1 MQEVATQNDFDYS
14 LVDFKTQEFL
24 QERSNIIY
32 GIQSKSAYEIG
43 KQLVKAQEVL
53 AKKRYGCF
61 EEWYRSL
68 GFKTTK
74 AYEYINYYKFI
85 SSQSEGLNIKTF
97 EELPKKL
104 QSEMSKPSANPELNQ
119 KVFDGD
125 ITTHKEYKE
134 LERKLKE
141 SEERNKRL
149 AEQGLKQE
157 VIEKEVVIEKVP
169 EDYESTKQLNGTLL
183 SKNKS
188 LSYDLDTLERTLRI
202 KENELKQL
210 EENTSKSIAL
220 KDAIESLQA
229 DKTKLETSLANLME
243 LNSMA
248 TEFEDFFDTKMAP
261 MRFKT
266 LIQGLGTEIQIDK
279 IRNILTVVDVWLSE
293 MNAIVPEQGKR
304 IIEGEIING

>member
-1 MQEVATQNDFDYS
+1 MQEITLSNNLQQIELEINHHKNIAGQSIWEIGRRLNHVKENDLAHGQFMKWYQNIGLDKDF
-14 LVDFKTQEFL
+14 V
-24 QERSNIIY
+24 
-32 GIQSKSAYEIG
+32 SKSMKIA
-43 KQLVKAQEVL
+43 
-53 AKKRYGCF
+53 R
-61 EEWYRSL
+61 
-68 GFKTTK
+68 
-74 AYEYINYYKFI
+74 
-85 SSQSEGLNIKTF
+85 
-97 EELPKKL
+97 ELPNFETLRNLGTTALYLIARLPEEEKQAQLDRVEHGESPTVREL
-104 QSEMSKPSANPELNQ
+104 Q
-119 KVFDGD
+119 D
-125 ITTHKEYKE
+125 

-149 AEQGLKQE
+149 AEQALQKE

-169 EDYESTKQLNGTLL
+169 DDYESTKQLNSTLL

-229 DKTKLETSLANLME
+229 DKNKLETSLANLME

-248 TEFEDFFDTKMAP
+248 TEFENFFDTKMAP

-279 IRNILTVVDVWLSE
+279 IRDILTVVDVWLNE
-293 MNAIVPEQGKR
+293 MNAIVPEQGR
-304 IIEGEIING
+304 HVIEGEIING

>member
-1 MQEVATQNDFDYS
+1 MQEITLSNNLQQIELEINHHKNIAGQSIWEIGRRLNHVKENDLAHGQFMKWYQNIGLDKDF
-14 LVDFKTQEFL
+14 V
-24 QERSNIIY
+24 
-32 GIQSKSAYEIG
+32 SKSMKIA
-43 KQLVKAQEVL
+43 
-53 AKKRYGCF
+53 R
-61 EEWYRSL
+61 
-68 GFKTTK
+68 
-74 AYEYINYYKFI
+74 
-85 SSQSEGLNIKTF
+85 
-97 EELPKKL
+97 ELPNFETLRNLGTVREL
-104 QSEMSKPSANPELNQ
+104 Q
-119 KVFDGD
+119 D
-125 ITTHKEYKE
+125 

-149 AEQGLKQE
+149 AEQALQKE

-169 EDYESTKQLNGTLL
+169 EDYESTKQLNSTLL

-229 DKTKLETSLANLME
+229 DKNKLETSLANLME

-248 TEFEDFFDTKMAP
+248 TEFENFFDTKMAP

-279 IRNILTVVDVWLSE
+279 IRDILTVVDVWLNE
-293 MNAIVPEQGKR
+293 MNAIVPEQGR
-304 IIEGEIING
+304 NIIEGEIING

>member
-1 MQEVATQNDFDYS
+1 MNSLEVIKDFDYS
-14 LVDFKTQEFL
+14 LVDFETQEFL

-32 GIQSKSAYEIG
+32 GIQSKSTYEIG

-53 AKKRYGCF
+53 AKNGYGCF
-61 EEWYRSL
+61 EEWYLSL
-68 GFKTTK
+68 GFKKTK
-74 AYEYINYYKFI
+74 AYQYINHYNFVR
-85 SSQSEGLNIKTF
+85 SQSEQLNIDTF
-97 EELPKKL
+97 EGLPKKL
-104 QSEMSKPSANPELNQ
+104 QSEMSKPSAKPELNQ

-149 AEQGLKQE
+149 AEQALQKE
-157 VIEKEVVIEKVP
+157 VIEKKVVIEKIP
-169 EDYESTKQLNGTLL
+169 EDYESTKQLNSTLL

-210 EENTSKSIAL
+210 EESTSKSIAL

-229 DKTKLETSLANLME
+229 DKNKLETSLANLME

-248 TEFEDFFDTKMAP
+248 TEFENFFDTKMAP

-279 IRNILTVVDVWLSE
+279 IRDILTVVDAWLNE
-293 MNAIVPEQGKR
+293 MNAIVPEQGR
-304 IIEGEIING
+304 HVIEGEIING

>member
-1 MQEVATQNDFDYS
+1 MQEIALSDN
-14 LVDFKTQEFL
+14 L
-24 QERSNIIY
+24 QQIELEINHHKNIA
-32 GIQSKSAYEIG
+32 GQSIWEIG
-43 KQLVKAQEVL
+43 RRLNHVKENDL
-53 AKKRYGCF
+53 AHGEFGKWLELIDF
-61 EEWYRSL
+61 
-68 GFKTTK
+68 
-74 AYEYINYYKFI
+74 
-85 SSQSEGLNIKTF
+85 SQTVANQMMRVAREIPNSVMSQNIGVNA
-97 EELPKKL
+97 LYL
-104 QSEMSKPSANPELNQ
+104 
-119 KVFDGD
+119 
-125 ITTHKEYKE
+125 ITTLPEEEKQVQLERVEHGDTPTVRE
-134 LERKLKE
+134 LQDLRRKLKE

-149 AEQGLKQE
+149 AEQALQKE
-157 VIEKEVVIEKVP
+157 VIEKEVVP
-169 EDYESTKQLNGTLL
+169 EDYESTKQLNSTLL

-229 DKTKLETSLANLME
+229 DKNKLETSLANLME

-248 TEFEDFFDTKMAP
+248 TEFENFFDTKMAP

-293 MNAIVPEQGKR
+293 MNAIVPEQGR
-304 IIEGEIING
+304 HVIEGEIING

>member
-1 MQEVATQNDFDYS
+1 MQEITLSNNLQQIELEINHHKNIAGQSIWEIGRRLNHVKENDLAHGQFMNWYQNIGLDKDF
-14 LVDFKTQEFL
+14 V
-24 QERSNIIY
+24 
-32 GIQSKSAYEIG
+32 SKSMKIA
-43 KQLVKAQEVL
+43 
-53 AKKRYGCF
+53 R
-61 EEWYRSL
+61 
-68 GFKTTK
+68 
-74 AYEYINYYKFI
+74 
-85 SSQSEGLNIKTF
+85 
-97 EELPKKL
+97 ELPNFETLRNLGTTALYLIARLPEEEKQAQLDRVEHGESPTVREL
-104 QSEMSKPSANPELNQ
+104 Q
-119 KVFDGD
+119 D
-125 ITTHKEYKE
+125 

-149 AEQGLKQE
+149 AEQALQKE
-157 VIEKEVVIEKVP
+157 VIEKEVVVEKVP
-169 EDYESTKQLNGTLL
+169 EDYESTKQLNSTLL

-229 DKTKLETSLANLME
+229 DKNKLETSLANLME

-248 TEFEDFFDTKMAP
+248 TEFENFFDTKMAP

-279 IRNILTVVDVWLSE
+279 IRDILTVVDIWLNE
-293 MNAIVPEQGKR
+293 MNAIVPEQGR
-304 IIEGEIING
+304 HVIEGEIING

>member
-1 MQEVATQNDFDYS
+1 MQEIAIQNDFDYS
-14 LVDFKTQEFL
+14 TVGTETASKLKAL
-24 QERSNIIY
+24 SNQLDGIY
-32 GIQSKSAYEIG
+32 QNYQVEVG
-43 KQLVKAQEVL
+43 EVL
-53 AKKRYGCF
+53 YQAQQELANYGDGIF
-61 EEWYRSL
+61 GKWVESKGISRRNGYN
-68 GFKTTK
+68 
-74 AYEYINYYKFI
+74 YINSFKFVQNLHKPQKEI
-85 SSQSEGLNIKTF
+85 FDTS
-97 EELPKKL
+97 PKSL
-104 QSEMSKPSANPELNQ
+104 QYEMSKPSANPELNQ

-149 AEQGLKQE
+149 EEQALQKE
-157 VIEKEVVIEKVP
+157 LIEKEVVVEKVP
-169 EDYESTKQLNGTLL
+169 DDYESTKQLNSSLL

-229 DKTKLETSLANLME
+229 DKNKLETSLANLME

-248 TEFEDFFDTKMAP
+248 TEFENFFDTKMAP

-279 IRNILTVVDVWLSE
+279 IRDILTVVDVWLSE
-293 MNAIVPEQGKR
+293 MNAIVPEQGR
-304 IIEGEIING
+304 HVIEGEIING